1 MIIFSYLLPD
11 LPISS
16 MAAALLRADSR
27 KSTLSL
33 LLVNKQ
39 IHDDTSDVLYGSV
52 PFNVRISKGGVLM
65 CGQLLHDLLPNI
77 YYSPSQ
83 NIQPI
88 SRRADGSD
96 TRFRDNFNFS
106 KLRNVRIHIC
116 LHKPYPPR
124 RRSRHWW
131 DEEIELY
138 NLRDGVQAL
147 IKVLKRCCS
156 LHTLEVVL
164 TFCGFDWS
172 DTPSSTWTHEIA
184 LKVFTQPFLDHLSN
198 IARPRLH
205 HVYHKRDGHLHPDE
219 SSTGEQWPSF
229 VPISQAPQHSSFRQT
244 QNDIEQIK
252 ANIPAFAEYKRM
264 WEAAL
269 SRRTPPPSD
278 LHGAQ
283 QRLNE
288 LYADFE
294 SYFDDVK
301 QYYNAQLPRGRSS
314 LLHRARVAREDRDE
328 EAFKAARAEL
338 LGVVKG
344 YLNDDMKSLVARM
357 CRLKKSEE
365 MMLGESTDGA
375 EFRDY
380 DEDQLLHRYGAEV
393 LGKLV

>member
-1 MIIFSYLLPD
+1 MLIFRYLLPD

-33 LLVNKQ
+33 LLVNRQ
-39 IHDDTSDVLYGSV
+39 IHQDASDVLYGSV

-65 CGQLLHDLLPNI
+65 CGQLIHDLLPNI
-77 YYSPSQ
+77 YYSPPQ
-83 NIQPI
+83 NIQSM

-96 TRFRDNFNFS
+96 TRFRKNFNFT
-106 KLRNVRIHIC
+106 KLRNMRIQIC
-116 LHKPYPPR
+116 LHKPYPPG
-124 RRSRHWW
+124 RRSRDWW

-147 IKVLKRCCS
+147 VKVLKRCSS
-156 LHTLEVVL
+156 LHTLEVVI
-164 TFCGFDWS
+164 TICGFDWPN
-172 DTPSSTWTHEIA
+172 TPASWTHDSA
-184 LKVFTQPFLDHLSN
+184 LKLLTQPFADHLSS

-205 HVYHKRDGHLHPDE
+205 HIHHKANGHLYPED

-229 VPISQAPQHSSFRQT
+229 LPIPQSPQHSSFHQT
-244 QNDIEQIK
+244 QEDTEQTKITTP
-252 ANIPAFAEYKRM
+252 NFAEYKRT

-269 SRRTPPPSD
+269 SRRTPPSPD
-278 LHGAQ
+278 LQDAQ

-288 LYADFE
+288 LYAEFE
-294 SYFDDVK
+294 SYYDDVSR
-301 QYYNAQLPRGRSS
+301 YYNANLPRGRVS

-328 EAFKAARAEL
+328 EALKAVRAEL

-344 YLNDDMKSLVARM
+344 YVNDDMKSLAARM

-365 MMLGESTDGA
+365 MMLGVSTDGA
-375 EFRDY
+375 EFKNC

-393 LGKLV
+393 LGKLVD